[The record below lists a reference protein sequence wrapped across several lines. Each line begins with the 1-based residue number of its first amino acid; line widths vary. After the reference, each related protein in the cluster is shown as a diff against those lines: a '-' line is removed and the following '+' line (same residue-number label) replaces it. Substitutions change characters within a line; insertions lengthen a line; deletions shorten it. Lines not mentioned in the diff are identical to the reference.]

1 MRFLSLIFLLSSLLF
16 STTITNHNIYKQD
29 DSIDLMLTF
38 SEPYLGKI
46 SKKDDGKSTILMLEN
61 LKLDE
66 SITEKIDSNIIQE
79 IEILPFKNQTFI
91 KVASKRP
98 YNIQAS
104 KTVDNYGLRIRVKPT
119 NIKSLQTNK
128 LITKQNSDISGSFL
142 KVIIVLSLLL
152 GVLYLIKRWLLNK
165 NQLSGSWLFHKDPN
179 KKQDIKVIQQK
190 ALDTK
195 NRVAL
200 LEYNGIDYLVILGN
214 NNIIL
219 DKFKHNQ
226 KDADR
231 EFDKLLNQNGQKLD
245 KLLKSE
251 KATI

>member
-1 MRFLSLIFLLSSLLF
+1 MRVLSLILLLSSLLF

-29 DSIDLMLTF
+29 DIIDLMLTF
-38 SEPYLGKI
+38 NEPYLGKI
-46 SKKDDGKSTILMLEN
+46 SKKDDGKSTILMLQN

-66 SITEKIDSNIIQE
+66 SITEKVESNIIQE
-79 IEILPFKNQTFI
+79 IKIVPFKNQTFI
-91 KVASKRP
+91 KVASKKP

-104 KTVDNYGLRIRVKPT
+104 KTVDNYGLRIRVKPAT
-119 NIKSLQTNK
+119 LQTLQTNK
-128 LITKQNSDISGSFL
+128 LITKQESDISGSFF

-152 GVLYLIKRWLLNK
+152 GVLYLLKKWLMNK

-179 KKQDIKVIQQK
+179 KKQDIKVIHQK
-190 ALDTK
+190 ALDSK

-219 DKFKHNQ
+219 DKFKSDK

-231 EFDKLLNQNGQKLD
+231 EFDKLLNQNDQRLD
-245 KLLKSE
+245 KLLKE
-251 KATI
+251 QERTI